1 MRLLK
6 IAGVATVVLGVAAV
20 VAVLATDVAGQVR
33 GRTPKAHAFEMMIG
47 GGAHIGIAVRD
58 MDDADAKREKAT
70 QAGVVIDEVYSESP
84 ASRAGL
90 KAGDVVVEFDG
101 ERVRS
106 ARQFSR
112 LVAETPEGRSVK
124 LGAVRDG
131 QRLTVDITPEA
142 GRGLNSEW
150 KIGEEFARLNDM
162 EVDIPKLLPK
172 IAVPG
177 FDVMTLARTARLGV
191 QIETLTPQLATY
203 FGAKRGAL
211 VANVEE
217 GSAAEK
223 AGLRAGDVIT
233 AIDGRT
239 IEDTDDIRRALR
251 GTHDGAEVSIEI
263 VRDRKSQTL
272 KAKLES
278 TAGAR
283 KTRRRVAKI

>member
-6 IAGVATVVLGVAAV
+6 IAGVATVVLGLAALGV
-20 VAVLATDVAGQVR
+20 VLATDVAGQVR
-33 GRTPKAHAFEMMIG
+33 VRSPKARTFELMIG
-47 GGAHIGIAVRD
+47 GGSHIGIAVRD
-58 MDDADAKREKAT
+58 LEDADAKREKMA
-70 QAGVVIDEVYSESP
+70 QSGAVIDEVYSDST

-112 LVAETPEGRSVK
+112 LVAETPAGRSVR
-124 LGAVRDG
+124 LAAVRDG
-131 QRLTVDITPEA
+131 QRVTVDITPEA

-150 KIGEEFARLNDM
+150 KFAEDFAHLGDM
-162 EVDIPKLLPK
+162 DVDIPRLLPK
-172 IAVPG
+172 IAAPG
-177 FDVMTLARTARLGV
+177 FDVRTFVRTGRLGI

-211 VANVEE
+211 VTTVQE

-239 IEDTDDIRRALR
+239 IEDTGDIQRALR
-251 GTHDGAEVSIEI
+251 GTEDGTEVSIEI
-263 VRDRKSQTL
+263 LRDRKPQTL
-272 KAKLES
+272 KAKLEP

-283 KTRRRVAKI
+283 KSRRVADI

>member
-6 IAGVATVVLGVAAV
+6 IAGVATAVLGGAALVAL
-20 VAVLATDVAGQVR
+20 LAADVAGQVHVRAPNAR
-33 GRTPKAHAFEMMIG
+33 GFELMVG
-47 GGAHIGIAVRD
+47 GSHIGIAVRD
-58 MDDADAKREKAT
+58 LDDADAKREKTA
-70 QAGVVIDEVYSESP
+70 QSGVVIDEVYTESP

-112 LVAETPEGRSVK
+112 LVAETPDGRSVK
-124 LGAVRDG
+124 LAAVRDG
-131 QRLTVDITPEA
+131 QRMTIDITPEA
-142 GRGLNSEW
+142 GRGLNTDW
-150 KIGEEFARLNDM
+150 KFSGDFTYLQDLER
-162 EVDIPKLLPK
+162 DITQMVPK

-177 FDVMTLARTARLGV
+177 FEMRTLVRTGRLGV

-211 VANVEE
+211 VTSVQEA
-217 GSAAEK
+217 SAAEK

-239 IEDTDDIRRALR
+239 IEDTEDIQRALR
-251 GTHDGAEVSIEI
+251 GAGDAEVTIEI
-263 VRDRKSQTL
+263 LRDRKPQTL
-272 KAKLES
+272 KAKVES
-278 TAGAR
+278 TSGAR
-283 KTRRRVAKI
+283 KTRRRVADI

>member
-6 IAGVATVVLGVAAV
+6 IAGVATAVLGGAALVAL
-20 VAVLATDVAGQVR
+20 LAADVAGQVR
-33 GRTPKAHAFEMMIG
+33 VRAPKARAFELMVG
-47 GGAHIGIAVRD
+47 GSHIGIAVRD
-58 MDDADAKREKAT
+58 LDDADAKREKTA
-70 QAGVVIDEVYSESP
+70 QSGVVIDEVYTESP

-112 LVAETPEGRSVK
+112 LVAETPDGRSVK
-124 LGAVRDG
+124 LAAVRDG
-131 QRLTVDITPEA
+131 QRMTVDITPEA
-142 GRGLNSEW
+142 GRGLNTEW
-150 KIGEEFARLNDM
+150 KFSGDFSRLEDLEHDFTQM
-162 EVDIPKLLPK
+162 VPK

-177 FDVMTLARTARLGV
+177 FEMRTLVRTGRLGV

-211 VANVEE
+211 VTSVEE

-223 AGLRAGDVIT
+223 AGLRAGDVMT

-239 IEDTDDIRRALR
+239 IEDTEDIQRALR
-251 GTHDGAEVSIEI
+251 GAGDAEVTIEI
-263 VRDRKSQTL
+263 LRDRKPQTL
-272 KAKLES
+272 KAKIES
-278 TAGAR
+278 TSGAR
-283 KTRRRVAKI
+283 KTRRRVADI

>member
-6 IAGVATVVLGVAAV
+6 IAGVATAVLGGAALVAL
-20 VAVLATDVAGQVR
+20 LAADVAGQVR
-33 GRTPKAHAFEMMIG
+33 VRAPKARAFELTVG
-47 GGAHIGIAVRD
+47 GSHIGIAVRD
-58 MDDADAKREKAT
+58 LDDADAKREKTA
-70 QAGVVIDEVYSESP
+70 QSGVVIDEVYTESP

-112 LVAETPEGRSVK
+112 LVAETPDGRSVK
-124 LGAVRDG
+124 LAAVRDG
-131 QRLTVDITPEA
+131 QRITVDITPEA
-142 GRGLNSEW
+142 GRGLNTEW
-150 KIGEEFARLNDM
+150 KFSGDFSRLQDLEHDFTQM
-162 EVDIPKLLPK
+162 VPK

-177 FDVMTLARTARLGV
+177 FEMRTLVRTGRLGV

-211 VANVEE
+211 VTSVEE
-217 GSAAEK
+217 ASAAEK

-239 IEDTDDIRRALR
+239 IEDTEDIQRALR
-251 GTHDGAEVSIEI
+251 GAGEAEVTIEI
-263 VRDRKSQTL
+263 LRDRKPQTL
-272 KAKLES
+272 KAKVES
-278 TAGAR
+278 TSGAR
-283 KTRRRVAKI
+283 KTRRRVADI